1 MITQYSQMRWSG
13 PDWDLKFEGELQGY
27 TSPKALGLK
36 GAQVHLPIKAAQMGQ
51 KSSNL
56 WGNVPLLQMDSP
68 PLEMINIEY
77 FQF

>member
-36 GAQVHLPIKAAQMGQ
+36 GVQAHLLIKAAQMGKKAATQ
-51 KSSNL
+51 GEMSPFSKWTVHP
-56 WGNVPLLQMDSP
+56 WGW
-68 PLEMINIEY
+68 
-77 FQF
+77 